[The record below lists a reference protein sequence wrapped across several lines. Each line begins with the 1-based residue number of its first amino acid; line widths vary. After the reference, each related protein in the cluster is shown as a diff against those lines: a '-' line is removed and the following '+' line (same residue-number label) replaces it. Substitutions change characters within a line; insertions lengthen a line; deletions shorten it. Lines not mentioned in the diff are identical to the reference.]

1 MSDLPAT
8 MTAIEVDEPGGPEA
22 LMTVEQPLPAV
33 GANEVLIWL
42 PASTARS
49 AAVFIRRHLAHPI
62 RTVAALG
69 ADVRSRCCLLAWR
82 LRRIQGI
89 GCRPG
94 RQGRADILQRRGF
107 YPPPPGAPNTP
118 GLEAA
123 GTVAALGADVSGFSI
138 GDEVCCLLA
147 GGGYAE
153 YCAAPAA
160 QVLPVP
166 QGMSMVEA
174 AGVPETFFT
183 VWTNV
188 FDQAGLKPGE
198 RFLVHGGS
206 SGIGTTAIQL
216 AHAFGAEAYATAGSA
231 EKCAACER
239 LGAKRAINYREEDF
253 VAVINEAT
261 DGGGVDVILDMV
273 GGEYVQRNFEA
284 LAVGGRLVNI
294 AFLGGAKAQVNLNP
308 FLIKRLTFSG
318 STLRARSV
326 EEKGAI
332 ATNLHK
338 KAWPLLEDGT
348 IRSVIDS
355 TYPLADGGRPM
366 NAVPI
371 SGRSC

>member
-1 MSDLPAT
+1 
-8 MTAIEVDEPGGPEA
+8 
-22 LMTVEQPLPAV
+22 
-33 GANEVLIWL
+33 
-42 PASTARS
+42 
-49 AAVFIRRHLAHPI
+49 
-62 RTVAALG
+62 
-69 ADVRSRCCLLAWR
+69 
-82 LRRIQGI
+82 
-89 GCRPG
+89 
-94 RQGRADILQRRGF
+94 
-107 YPPPPGAPNTP
+107 
-118 GLEAA
+118 
-123 GTVAALGADVSGFSI
+123 
-138 GDEVCCLLA
+138 
-147 GGGYAE
+147 
-153 YCAAPAA
+153 
-160 QVLPVP
+160 
-166 QGMSMVEA
+166 MVEA

-355 TYPLADGGRPM
+355 TYPLADARKAHERMESSAHIGKIM
-366 NAVPI
+366 LTVD
-371 SGRSC
+371 